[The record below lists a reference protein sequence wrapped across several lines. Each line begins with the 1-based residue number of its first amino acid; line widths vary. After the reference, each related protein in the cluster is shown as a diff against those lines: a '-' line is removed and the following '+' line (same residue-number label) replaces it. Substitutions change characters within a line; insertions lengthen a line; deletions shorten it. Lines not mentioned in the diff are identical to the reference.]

1 MSTATRTPLVS
12 VIIPVYNGDRYIVQ
26 AVESALGQTF
36 TNLEII
42 VVDDGSTDSTHQVLQ
57 PYLDRIRYIYQ
68 ENQGAAIA
76 RNRACQLAKGEFLA
90 FLDADDYF
98 LPSKLEKQVACF
110 DADSTLDMVQTGWL
124 IVDEKGREISAVKPW
139 HQAPKL
145 DLESF
150 ILYKCVRPSAMLL
163 RRKWWEYLGGFD
175 AQFPPTEDLDFA
187 LRLALKGCKA
197 VWLEETLTCYR
208 QHNSNLMS
216 SGFRLMKNI
225 EIVMKQF
232 FARPDLPRSIRQLKN
247 QERYQSLKWLAWRMY
262 RDGHLAEMAQCLE
275 KSLQY
280 TPFSPTKTVLNWLES
295 FQMASEEYGENFDAY
310 SLTKLAQW
318 QEIILIVMTNPPQS
332 QQSSIPTHSTAHE
345 ATLSPRES
353 HILLYNTDDPGVGGL
368 AQYNHAILCKLA
380 LLGYRVTCV
389 QTKHSSP
396 LLERERELGIEHLWL
411 DFSGHKDLQRVL
423 RNTQDARDLFA
434 SNKPDLI
441 IFSDGWPFSNFA
453 AKQVVIKMGIPYM
466 MVIGLVMPEHA
477 TFACGDVV
485 PYVQGVLYHCLQ
497 ARAVIV
503 GAYEHLNLLC
513 QHFKLPKERGQVIY
527 LGRSPEYFAPP
538 NTAARQRLRQ
548 EIEIPEDA
556 IVCFTS
562 ARLASIKGHRYQIEA
577 IKQLQQSPV
586 WSKLYFVWAGS
597 GEGSADNVEIELR
610 ETIKKLG
617 VSDRVKSIGH
627 RWDILDWLDASDI
640 FILTSLADAAPSLA
654 VMEAMAKGL
663 PVVATAVGG
672 IPEGLGDTG
681 KLLPDPNTDPEGT
694 VRELAKTV
702 EAWAMNPELRHQIGQ
717 ACKQRAE
724 KLFKEERML
733 AESIEAIEKALLC
746 DDRQTDPFVTKKQ
759 VQGSMAKIESLVHYS
774 SLVWNAWQ
782 AYYQE
787 DLSGMQNWLQ
797 ESLQYT
803 PFLSTETLLNWVEYF
818 GHFSSSQGHHLDTY
832 SLIKSTEWQQLVER
846 VQGLEPVF
854 STR

>member
-1 MSTATRTPLVS
+1 MSTATQTPQVS
-12 VIIPVYNGDRYIVQ
+12 VIIPAYNGDRYIVQ
-26 AVESALGQTF
+26 AVESALSQTF

-42 VVDDGSTDSTHQVLQ
+42 VVDDGSTDSTQQVLQ

-110 DADSTLDMVQTGWL
+110 DADPTLDMVQTGWF

-139 HQAPKL
+139 QQAPKL

-175 AQFPPTEDLDFA
+175 SGLPPTEDLDFA

-208 QHNSNLMS
+208 QHDTNLMS
-216 SGFRLMKNI
+216 SGFRLMKNT
-225 EIVMKQF
+225 EILMKQF
-232 FARPDLPRSIRQLKN
+232 FDRPDLPQSIRQLKN
-247 QERYQSLKWLAWRMY
+247 PERYQCLKWLAWRMY

-275 KSLQY
+275 ESLQY

-295 FQMASEEYGENFDAY
+295 FQMASQEYGDQFDAY
-310 SLTKLAQW
+310 SLSKLAEW
-318 QEIILIVMTNPPQS
+318 QEIILMVMTNPPQS
-332 QQSSIPTHSTAHE
+332 QQSSIPTPSKARE
-345 ATLSPRES
+345 AKLSRRET

-368 AQYNHAILCKLA
+368 AQYNHAILCQLA

-423 RNTQDARDLFA
+423 RNTQDAKEIFA
-434 SNKPDLI
+434 SNKPDMI

-453 AKQVVIKMGIPYM
+453 AKQVVIQMGIPYM

-485 PYVQGVLYHCLQ
+485 PYVEGALYHCLQ

-538 NTAARQRLRQ
+538 NAAARQRLRQ

-562 ARLASIKGHRYQIEA
+562 ARLALIKGHRYQIEA

-610 ETIKKLG
+610 ETIKELG
-617 VSDRVKSIGH
+617 VSDRVKSIGQ

-640 FILTSLADAAPSLA
+640 FILTSVADAAPSLA

-672 IPEGLGDTG
+672 IPEGLGDSG

-694 VRELAKTV
+694 ARELAKTV

-733 AESIEAIEKALLC
+733 AESIEAIEKALVC
-746 DDRQTDPFVTKKQ
+746 DDRQTDSFVTQKK
-759 VQGSMAKIESLVHYS
+759 VQRSMAKIESLVNYS

-782 AYYQE
+782 AYCQE
-787 DLSGMQNWLQ
+787 DLSRMQKSLQ
-797 ESLQYT
+797 ESLKYT

-818 GHFSSSQGHHLDTY
+818 GNFSSAKGHNLDTY
-832 SLIKSTEWQQLVER
+832 SLINSAEWQQLVEE
-846 VQGLEPVF
+846 VQGVESVF

>member
-1 MSTATRTPLVS
+1 MSTVNRTPLIS
-12 VIIPVYNGDRYIVQ
+12 VIIPAYNGDRYIVQ

-42 VVDDGSTDSTHQVLQ
+42 VVDDGSTDNTQQVLQ
-57 PYLDRIRYIYQ
+57 PYLDRIRYIYH
-68 ENQGAAIA
+68 ENQGVGVA
-76 RNRACQLAKGEFLA
+76 RNLACQLAQGEFLA

-98 LPSKLEKQVACF
+98 LPSKLEKQLACF
-110 DADSTLDMVQTGWL
+110 DADPGLDMVQTGWL
-124 IVDEKGREISAVKPW
+124 LVDETGREISAVKPW
-139 HQAPKL
+139 QQASKL

-150 ILYKCVRPSAMLL
+150 ILYKCVRPSAMML
-163 RRKWWEYLGGFD
+163 RQKWWEKLGGFD
-175 AQFPPTEDLDFA
+175 SQFPLAEDLDFA
-187 LRLALKGCKA
+187 LRLALKGCKT

-216 SGFRLMKNI
+216 SGFRVMKNI
-225 EIVMKQF
+225 EIVMKKF
-232 FARPDLPRSIRQLKN
+232 FARPHLPLSIRQLKN
-247 QERYQSLKWLAWRMY
+247 PERYQCLKWLAWRMY
-262 RDGHLAEMAQCLE
+262 RDGHLAEMAQSLE
-275 KSLQY
+275 ESLQY

-310 SLTKLAQW
+310 SLSKLAEW
-318 QEIILIVMTNPPQS
+318 QEIIQMVMTNPPQS
-332 QQSSIPTHSTAHE
+332 QPSSIPTPSE
-345 ATLSPRES
+345 AQA

-368 AQYNHAILCKLA
+368 AQYNHAILCQLA

-396 LLERERELGIEHLWL
+396 LLKRERELGIEHLWL

-423 RNTQDARDLFA
+423 RNTQDARELFA
-434 SNKPDLI
+434 SNQPDMI

-453 AKQVVIKMGIPYM
+453 AKQVVIEMGIPYM

-485 PYVQGVLYHCLQ
+485 PYVEGVLYHCLQ
-497 ARAVIV
+497 ARALIV
-503 GAYEHLNLLC
+503 GAYDHLNLLC

-538 NTAARQRLRQ
+538 NAAVRQRLRQ

-586 WSKLYFVWAGS
+586 WSKLYFVWAGT

-610 ETIKKLG
+610 ETIKELG
-617 VSDRVKSIGH
+617 VSDRVKAIGQ

-681 KLLPDPNTDPEGT
+681 KLLPDPTTDPEGT
-694 VRELAKTV
+694 ARELAKTV
-702 EAWAMNPELRHQIGQ
+702 EAWAMNPELRHHIGQ

-724 KLFKEERML
+724 QVFKEERML
-733 AESIEAIEKALLC
+733 AESIEAIEKALVC
-746 DDRQTDPFVTKKQ
+746 DDRQTDPFVTQNK
-759 VQGSMAKIESLVHYS
+759 VQRSMAKIESLVNYS

-782 AYYQE
+782 AYCQE
-787 DLSGMQNWLQ
+787 DLSGMQKSLQ
-797 ESLQYT
+797 ESLKYT
-803 PFLSTETLLNWVEYF
+803 PFLTTETLLNWVEYF
-818 GHFSSSQGHHLDTY
+818 GTFSSAKGHNLDTY
-832 SLIKSTEWQQLVER
+832 SLINSVEWQQLVEE
-846 VQGLEPVF
+846 VQGIESVF
-854 STR
+854 SAR

>member
-1 MSTATRTPLVS
+1 MSTATRTPQVS

-42 VVDDGSTDSTHQVLQ
+42 VVDDGSTDRTPQVLH
-57 PYLDRIRYIYQ
+57 PYFDRIRYIYQ
-68 ENQGAAIA
+68 KNQGVAAA
-76 RNRACQLAKGEFLA
+76 RNLACQLAQGEFLA

-98 LPSKLEKQVACF
+98 LPSKLEKQLACF
-110 DADSTLDMVQTGWL
+110 EANPTLDMVQTGWV
-124 IVDEKGREISAVKPW
+124 IVDETGREISAVKPW
-139 HQAPKL
+139 QQASKL

-150 ILYKCVRPSAMLL
+150 VLYKCVRPSAIIL
-163 RRKWWEYLGGFD
+163 RRKWWDKLGGFD
-175 AQFPPTEDLDFA
+175 SQFLLAEDLDFA

-197 VWLEETLTCYR
+197 VWLEEILTCYR
-208 QHNSNLMS
+208 QHNSNIMS
-216 SGFRLMKNI
+216 SGLPLMNNI
-225 EIVMKQF
+225 EIVMKKF
-232 FARPDLPRSIRQLKN
+232 FDRPDLPQSIQQLKN
-247 QERYQSLKWLAWRMY
+247 QECYQSLKWLAWRMY
-262 RDGHLAEMAQCLE
+262 RDGHLAEMAKCLE
-275 KSLQY
+275 NSLQY
-280 TPFSPTKTVLNWLES
+280 TPFSPTQTVLNWLEC
-295 FQMASEEYGENFDAY
+295 FQMNSEEYGENFDAY
-310 SLTKLAQW
+310 SLSKLAEW
-318 QEIILIVMTNPPQS
+318 QEIILMVMTNPPHS
-332 QQSSIPTHSTAHE
+332 QQSSILTPSKARE
-345 ATLSPRES
+345 AKLSRRES

-389 QTKHSSP
+389 QAKHSSP

-423 RNTQDARDLFA
+423 RNTQDAREIFA

-453 AKQVVIKMGIPYM
+453 AKQLVIQMGIPYM

-485 PYVQGVLYHCLQ
+485 PYVEGVLYHCLQ
-497 ARAVIV
+497 ARALIV

-538 NTAARQRLRQ
+538 NPAARQRLRQ

-556 IVCFTS
+556 ILCFTS

-577 IKQLQQSPV
+577 IKHLQQSPV
-586 WSKLYFVWAGS
+586 WSKLYFVWAET

-610 ETIKKLG
+610 ETIKELG
-617 VSDRVKSIGH
+617 VSDRVKSIGQ

-640 FILTSLADAAPSLA
+640 FILTSVADAAPSLA

-694 VRELAKTV
+694 ARELAKTV

-746 DDRQTDPFVTKKQ
+746 DRQREPFVTQKE
-759 VQGSMAKIESLVHYS
+759 VQRSITKIQSRVHYS

-782 AYYQE
+782 AYCQE
-787 DLSGMQNWLQ
+787 DLSGMQKWLQ

-818 GHFSSSQGHHLDTY
+818 GKFSSAKGHYLDTY
-832 SLIKSTEWQQLVER
+832 SLIRSTEWQQLVER

-854 STR
+854 STG

>member
-1 MSTATRTPLVS
+1 MSTHTRTPLVS
-12 VIIPVYNGDRYIVQ
+12 VIIPVYNGSRYIVQ

-42 VVDDGSTDSTHQVLQ
+42 VVDDGSSDRTQQVLQ
-57 PYLDRIRYIYQ
+57 PYFDRIRYIYQ
-68 ENQGAAIA
+68 ENQGVASA
-76 RNRACQLAKGEFLA
+76 RNIACQLAQGEFLA

-98 LPSKLEKQVACF
+98 LPSKLEKQLACF
-110 DADSTLDMVQTGWL
+110 DADPTLDMVQTGWL
-124 IVDEKGREISAVKPW
+124 MVDETGKNIFEMKPW
-139 HQAPKL
+139 QQAPKL

-150 ILYKCVRPSAMLL
+150 IIFKCVRPSAMML
-163 RRKWWEYLGGFD
+163 RRKWWEKLGGFND
-175 AQFPPTEDLDFA
+175 NFPLAEDLDFA

-197 VWLEETLTCYR
+197 VWLEEILTCYR
-208 QHNSNLMS
+208 QHNSNIMS
-216 SGFRLMKNI
+216 SGLPLMKNT
-225 EIVMKQF
+225 EILMKEF
-232 FARPDLPRSIRQLKN
+232 FNRPDLPESIRQLKN
-247 QERYQSLKWLAWRMY
+247 QEHYLSFKWLAWRMY

-280 TPFSPTKTVLNWLES
+280 TPFSPTKTVLNWVET
-295 FQMASEEYGENFDAY
+295 FRIASEEYGENFDAY
-310 SLTKLAQW
+310 SLSKLVEW
-318 QEIILIVMTNPPQS
+318 QEIILMVMTNPPQS
-332 QQSSIPTHSTAHE
+332 QQSSILTPSK
-345 ATLSPRES
+345 PRS

-368 AQYNHAILCKLA
+368 AQYNHAILCQLA

-396 LLERERELGIEHLWL
+396 LVERERELGIEHLWL
-411 DFSGHKDLQRVL
+411 DFSTHKDLQRLL
-423 RNTQDARDLFA
+423 RNTQDAQEIFA
-434 SNKPDLI
+434 SNKPDMI
-441 IFSDGWPFSNFA
+441 IFSDGWPFANFA
-453 AKQVVIKMGIPYM
+453 AKQVVIQMGIPYM

-477 TFACGDVV
+477 IFACGDVV
-485 PYVQGVLYHCLQ
+485 PYVEGVLYHCLQ

-527 LGRSPEYFAPP
+527 LGRSPKYFAPP
-538 NTAARQRLRQ
+538 NAAARQRLRQ
-548 EIEIPEDA
+548 EIDIPEDA

-586 WSKLYFVWAGS
+586 WSKLYFVWAGT

-610 ETIKKLG
+610 ETIKELG
-617 VSDRVKSIGH
+617 VSDRVKAIGQ

-640 FILTSLADAAPSLA
+640 FILTSVADAAPSLA

-694 VRELAKTV
+694 ARELAKTV

-746 DDRQTDPFVTKKQ
+746 DRKREPFVTQKE
-759 VQGSMAKIESLVHYS
+759 VQRSITKIESRVHYS

-782 AYYQE
+782 AYCQE
-787 DLSGMQNWLQ
+787 DITGMQKWLQ
-797 ESLQYT
+797 ESLKYT
-803 PFLSTETLLNWVEYF
+803 PFLTTETLLNWVEYF
-818 GHFSSSQGHHLDTY
+818 GNFSSAKGHHLDTY
-832 SLIKSTEWQQLVER
+832 SLITLAEWQQLVDEL
-846 VQGLEPVF
+846 QGVESVF
-854 STR
+854 YAR

>member
-1 MSTATRTPLVS
+1 MSTATRTPQVS
-12 VIIPVYNGDRYIVQ
+12 VIIPVYNGSRYIVQ

-42 VVDDGSTDSTHQVLQ
+42 VVDDGSTDRTQQVLQ

-68 ENQGAAIA
+68 ENQGVAAA
-76 RNRACQLAKGEFLA
+76 RNIACQLAQGEFLA

-98 LPSKLEKQVACF
+98 LPSKLENQVACF
-110 DADSTLDMVQTGWL
+110 DADPALDMVQTGWL
-124 IVDEKGREISAVKPW
+124 MVDETGKDIFEMKPW
-139 HQAPKL
+139 QQAPKL

-150 ILYKCVRPSAMLL
+150 IIFKCVRPSAMML
-163 RRKWWEYLGGFD
+163 RRKWWEKLGGFND
-175 AQFPPTEDLDFA
+175 KFPLAEDLDFA

-197 VWLEETLTCYR
+197 VWLEEILTCYR
-208 QHNSNLMS
+208 QHNSNIMS
-216 SGFRLMKNI
+216 SGLPLMKNT
-225 EIVMKQF
+225 EILMKEF
-232 FARPDLPRSIRQLKN
+232 FNRPDLPESIRQLKN
-247 QERYQSLKWLAWRMY
+247 QERYLCFKWLAWRMY
-262 RDGHLAEMAQCLE
+262 RDGHLTEMAQCLE

-280 TPFSPTKTVLNWLES
+280 TPFSPTKTVLNWLET
-295 FQMASEEYGENFDAY
+295 FRIASEEYGEIFDAY
-310 SLTKLAQW
+310 SLSKLVEW
-318 QEIILIVMTNPPQS
+318 QEIILMVMTNPPQS
-332 QQSSIPTHSTAHE
+332 QQSSIPTPSKARE
-345 ATLSPRES
+345 AKLSRRET

-368 AQYNHAILCKLA
+368 AQYNHAILCQLA

-423 RNTQDARDLFA
+423 RNTQDAQEIFA

-453 AKQVVIKMGIPYM
+453 AKQVVIEMGIPYM

-485 PYVQGVLYHCLQ
+485 PYVEGVLYHCLQ
-497 ARAVIV
+497 ARALIV

-527 LGRSPEYFAPP
+527 LGRSPKYFAPP
-538 NTAARQRLRQ
+538 NAAARQRLRQ
-548 EIEIPEDA
+548 EIKIPEDA

-586 WSKLYFVWAGS
+586 WSKLYFVWAGT

-610 ETIKKLG
+610 ETIKELG
-617 VSDRVKSIGH
+617 VSDRVKAIGQ

-640 FILTSLADAAPSLA
+640 FILTSVADAAPSLA

-694 VRELAKTV
+694 ARELAKTV
-702 EAWAMNPELRHQIGQ
+702 EAWARNPELRHQIGQ

-746 DDRQTDPFVTKKQ
+746 DRQTDPFVTQKK
-759 VQGSMAKIESLVHYS
+759 VQRSMAKIESLVNYS

-782 AYYQE
+782 AYCQE
-787 DLSGMQNWLQ
+787 DLSGMQKSLQ
-797 ESLQYT
+797 ESLKYT
-803 PFLSTETLLNWVEYF
+803 PFLTTETLLNWVEYF
-818 GHFSSSQGHHLDTY
+818 GHFSSTTGPNLDTY
-832 SLIKSTEWQQLVER
+832 SLINSAEWQQLVEE
-846 VQGLEPVF
+846 VQGIESVF
-854 STR
+854 YAR

>member
-1 MSTATRTPLVS
+1 MSTVNRTPLIS
-12 VIIPVYNGDRYIVQ
+12 VIIPAYNGDRYIVQ

-36 TNLEII
+36 NNLEII
-42 VVDDGSTDSTHQVLQ
+42 VVDDGSTDRTQQVLQ

-68 ENQGAAIA
+68 KNQGVGVA
-76 RNRACQLAKGEFLA
+76 RNQACQLARGKFLA

-98 LPSKLEKQVACF
+98 LPSKLEKQIACF
-110 DADSTLDMVQTGWL
+110 DADPALDMVQTGWL
-124 IVDEKGREISAVKPW
+124 LVDETGREIFAVKPW
-139 HQAPKL
+139 QQAPEL
-145 DLESF
+145 DLASF
-150 ILYKCVRPSAMLL
+150 IIYKCVRPSAMML
-163 RRKWWEYLGGFD
+163 RRKCWEDLGGFD
-175 AQFPPTEDLDFA
+175 SQFPLAEDLDFA
-187 LRLALKGCKA
+187 LRLTLKGYKA
-197 VWLEETLTCYR
+197 VWLEEILTCYR
-208 QHNSNLMS
+208 QHNSNIMS
-216 SGFRLMKNI
+216 SGLPLMKNT
-225 EIVMKQF
+225 EILMKEF
-232 FARPDLPRSIRQLKN
+232 FERPDLPESIRQLKN
-247 QERYQSLKWLAWRMY
+247 QEHYLSFKWLAWRMY

-275 KSLQY
+275 KSLHY
-280 TPFSPTKTVLNWLES
+280 TPFSPTKTVLNWLET
-295 FQMASEEYGENFDAY
+295 FRIASEEYGENFDAY
-310 SLTKLAQW
+310 SLSKLAEW
-318 QEIILIVMTNPPQS
+318 QEIILMVMTNPPQS
-332 QQSSIPTHSTAHE
+332 QQASIPTPSPARE
-345 ATLSPRES
+345 AKRSRRES

-380 LLGYRVTCV
+380 MLGYRVTCV

-396 LLERERELGIEHLWL
+396 LLERERELGIKHLWL

-423 RNTQDARDLFA
+423 RNTQDAREIFA

-453 AKQVVIKMGIPYM
+453 AKQVVIQMGIPYM

-477 TFACGDVV
+477 TFAGGDVV
-485 PYVQGVLYHCLQ
+485 PYVEGVLHHCLQ
-497 ARAVIV
+497 ARALIV

-527 LGRSPEYFAPP
+527 LGRSPEYFLPP
-538 NTAARQRLRQ
+538 NAAARQRLRQ
-548 EIEIPEDA
+548 EIKIPEDA

-586 WSKLYFVWAGS
+586 WSKLYFVWAGT

-610 ETIKKLG
+610 DTIKELG
-617 VSDRVKSIGH
+617 VSDRVKLIGQ

-640 FILTSLADAAPSLA
+640 FILTSLADAAPSFS

-694 VRELAKTV
+694 ARELAKTV
-702 EAWAMNPELRHQIGQ
+702 EAWAMNPELRDQIGQ

-733 AESIEAIEKALLC
+733 AESMEAIEKALVC
-746 DDRQTDPFVTKKQ
+746 DRPTELLVNKKE
-759 VQGSMAKIESLVHYS
+759 VQRSMAKIESRVYYS

-782 AYYQE
+782 AYCQE
-787 DLSGMQNWLQ
+787 DLSGMQKWLQ
-797 ESLQYT
+797 KSLTYT
-803 PFLSTETLLNWVEYF
+803 PFLTTETLLNWVEYF
-818 GHFSSSQGHHLDTY
+818 GNFSSQKGHNLDTY
-832 SLIKSTEWQQLVER
+832 SLINSAEWQQLVEQ
-846 VQGLEPVF
+846 VQGIESVF
-854 STR
+854 SAR

>member
-1 MSTATRTPLVS
+1 MSTVNRTPLIS
-12 VIIPVYNGDRYIVQ
+12 VIIPAYNGDRYIVQ
-26 AVESALGQTF
+26 AVESALCQTF
-36 TNLEII
+36 TDLEII
-42 VVDDGSTDSTHQVLQ
+42 VVDDGSTDSTQQVLQ
-57 PYLDRIRYIYQ
+57 SYFDRIRYIYQ
-68 ENQGAAIA
+68 ENQGVGVA
-76 RNRACQLAKGEFLA
+76 RNLACQLAQGEFLA

-98 LPSKLEKQVACF
+98 LPSKLEKQLACF
-110 DADSTLDMVQTGWL
+110 DADPTLDMVQTGWL
-124 IVDEKGREISAVKPW
+124 IVDETGREISAVKPW
-139 HQAPKL
+139 QQASKL

-150 ILYKCVRPSAMLL
+150 ILYKCVRPSAMML
-163 RRKWWEYLGGFD
+163 RRKWWKKLGGFD
-175 AQFPPTEDLDFA
+175 SQFPLAEDLDFA

-216 SGFRLMKNI
+216 SGFRLMRNI

-232 FARPDLPRSIRQLKN
+232 FDRPDLPQSIRQLKN
-247 QERYQSLKWLAWRMY
+247 PERYQCLKWLAWRMY

-275 KSLQY
+275 ESLQC

-310 SLTKLAQW
+310 SLSKLAEW
-318 QEIILIVMTNPPQS
+318 QEIILMVMTNPPQS
-332 QQSSIPTHSTAHE
+332 QQSSIPTPSKAQ
-345 ATLSPRES
+345 A

-368 AQYNHAILCKLA
+368 AQYNHAILCQLA

-396 LLERERELGIEHLWL
+396 LLKRERELGIEHLWL

-423 RNTQDARDLFA
+423 RNTQDARELFA
-434 SNKPDLI
+434 SNQPDMI

-453 AKQVVIKMGIPYM
+453 AKQVVIEMGIPYM

-485 PYVQGVLYHCLQ
+485 PYVEGALYHCLQ
-497 ARAVIV
+497 ARALIV
-503 GAYEHLNLLC
+503 GAYEHLNLLY

-527 LGRSPEYFAPP
+527 LGRSSKYFAHP
-538 NTAARQRLRQ
+538 NAAARQRLRQ

-577 IKQLQQSPV
+577 IKQLQHSPV
-586 WSKLYFVWAGS
+586 WSKLYFVWAGT

-610 ETIKKLG
+610 ETIKELG
-617 VSDRVKSIGH
+617 VSDRVKAIGQ

-694 VRELAKTV
+694 ARELAKTV
-702 EAWAMNPELRHQIGQ
+702 EAWAMNPELRHHIGQ

-724 KLFKEERML
+724 QVFKEERML
-733 AESIEAIEKALLC
+733 AESIEAIEKALVC
-746 DDRQTDPFVTKKQ
+746 DDRQTDPFVTQNK
-759 VQGSMAKIESLVHYS
+759 VQRSMAKIESLVNYS

-782 AYYQE
+782 AYCQE
-787 DLSGMQNWLQ
+787 DLSGMQKSLQ
-797 ESLQYT
+797 ESLKYT
-803 PFLSTETLLNWVEYF
+803 PFLTTETLLNWVEYF
-818 GHFSSSQGHHLDTY
+818 GTFSSAKGHNLDTY
-832 SLIKSTEWQQLVER
+832 SLINSVEWQQLVEE
-846 VQGLEPVF
+846 VQGIESVF
-854 STR
+854 SAR

>member
-1 MSTATRTPLVS
+1 MSTVNRTPLIS
-12 VIIPVYNGDRYIVQ
+12 VIIPAYNGDRYIVQ
-26 AVESALGQTF
+26 AVESALCQTF

-42 VVDDGSTDSTHQVLQ
+42 VVDDGSTDNTHQVLQ
-57 PYLDRIRYIYQ
+57 PYIDRIRYIYQ
-68 ENQGAAIA
+68 ENQGVAAA
-76 RNRACQLAKGEFLA
+76 RNIACQLAQGEFLA

-98 LPSKLEKQVACF
+98 LPSKLEKQLACF
-110 DADSTLDMVQTGWL
+110 DADPALDMVQTGWFM
-124 IVDEKGREISAVKPW
+124 VDEKGREISAVKPW
-139 HQAPKL
+139 QQAPKL

-150 ILYKCVRPSAMLL
+150 IIFKCVRPSAMML
-163 RRKWWEYLGGFD
+163 RQKWWEKLGGFND
-175 AQFPPTEDLDFA
+175 NFPLAEDLDFA

-197 VWLEETLTCYR
+197 VWLEEILTCYR
-208 QHNSNLMS
+208 QHNSNIMS
-216 SGFRLMKNI
+216 SGLPLMKNT
-225 EIVMKQF
+225 EILMKEF
-232 FARPDLPRSIRQLKN
+232 FERRDLPESIRQLKN
-247 QERYQSLKWLAWRMY
+247 QERYLCFKWLAWRMY

-295 FQMASEEYGENFDAY
+295 FQMASEEYGEKFDAY
-310 SLTKLAQW
+310 SLSNLAEW
-318 QEIILIVMTNPPQS
+318 QEIILMVMTNPPQS
-332 QQSSIPTHSTAHE
+332 QQSSIPTPLKAR
-345 ATLSPRES
+345 A

-368 AQYNHAILCKLA
+368 AQYNHAILCQLA

-396 LLERERELGIEHLWL
+396 LIERERELGIEHLWL

-423 RNTQDARDLFA
+423 RNTQDAQEIFA
-434 SNKPDLI
+434 SNEPDMI

-453 AKQVVIKMGIPYM
+453 AKQVVIEMGIPYM

-485 PYVQGVLYHCLQ
+485 PYVEGALYHFLQ
-497 ARAVIV
+497 ARALIV

-538 NTAARQRLRQ
+538 NAAARQRLRR
-548 EIEIPEDA
+548 ELEIPEDA

-586 WSKLYFVWAGS
+586 WSKLYFVWAGT

-610 ETIKKLG
+610 ETIKELG
-617 VSDRVKSIGH
+617 VSDRVKSIGQ

-694 VRELAKTV
+694 ARELAKTV

-724 KLFKEERML
+724 KVFKEERML
-733 AESIEAIEKALLC
+733 AESIEAIEKALVC
-746 DDRQTDPFVTKKQ
+746 DRQTDQFVTQKE
-759 VQGSMAKIESLVHYS
+759 VHRSMAKIESRVHYS

-782 AYYQE
+782 AYCQKN
-787 DLSGMQNWLQ
+787 LSQMQKSLQ

-818 GHFSSSQGHHLDTY
+818 GNFSSAKGHDLDTY
-832 SLIKSTEWQQLVER
+832 SLINSAEWQQLVEEL
-846 VQGLEPVF
+846 QGIESVF
-854 STR
+854 YAR

>member
-1 MSTATRTPLVS
+1 MPTATRTPLVS

-26 AVESALGQTF
+26 AVESALRQTF

-42 VVDDGSTDSTHQVLQ
+42 VVDDGSTDRTQQVLQ
-57 PYLDRIRYIYQ
+57 PYFDRIRYIYQ
-68 ENQGAAIA
+68 ENQGVAAA
-76 RNRACQLAKGEFLA
+76 RNIACQLAQGEFLA

-98 LPSKLEKQVACF
+98 LPSKLEKQLACF
-110 DADSTLDMVQTGWL
+110 DHDPALDMVQTGWL
-124 IVDEKGREISAVKPW
+124 MVDETGKDISEMKPW
-139 HQAPKL
+139 QQAPKL

-150 ILYKCVRPSAMLL
+150 IIFKCVRPSAMML
-163 RRKWWEYLGGFD
+163 RRKWWEKLGGFND
-175 AQFPPTEDLDFA
+175 NFPLAEDLDFA
-187 LRLALKGCKA
+187 LRLTLKGCKA
-197 VWLEETLTCYR
+197 VWLEEILTCYR
-208 QHNSNLMS
+208 QHNSNIMS
-216 SGFRLMKNI
+216 SGFPLMKNT
-225 EIVMKQF
+225 EILMKEF
-232 FARPDLPRSIRQLKN
+232 FNRPDLPESIRQLKN
-247 QERYQSLKWLAWRMY
+247 QEHYLSFKWLAWRMY

-280 TPFSPTKTVLNWLES
+280 TPFSPTQTVLNWVES
-295 FQMASEEYGENFDAY
+295 FRRASEEYGENFDAY
-310 SLTKLAQW
+310 SLSKLVEW
-318 QEIILIVMTNPPQS
+318 QEIILMVMTNPPQS
-332 QQSSIPTHSTAHE
+332 QQSSIPTPSKPRA
-345 ATLSPRES
+345 AKLSRRET

-368 AQYNHAILCKLA
+368 AQYNHAILCQLA

-396 LLERERELGIEHLWL
+396 LVERERELGIEHLWL
-411 DFSGHKDLQRVL
+411 DFSAHKDLQRVL
-423 RNTQDARDLFA
+423 RNTQDAQEIFA

-441 IFSDGWPFSNFA
+441 IFSDGWPFANFA

-477 TFACGDVV
+477 AFAWGDVV
-485 PYVQGVLYHCLQ
+485 PYAEGVLYHCLQ

-538 NTAARQRLRQ
+538 NAAARQRLRQ

-586 WSKLYFVWAGS
+586 WSKLYFVWAGT

-610 ETIKKLG
+610 ETIKELG
-617 VSDRVKSIGH
+617 VSDRVKAIGQ

-640 FILTSLADAAPSLA
+640 FIFTSLADAAPSLA

-694 VRELAKTV
+694 ARELAKTV

-746 DDRQTDPFVTKKQ
+746 DRQREPFVTQKE
-759 VQGSMAKIESLVHYS
+759 VQRSITKIESRVHYS

-782 AYYQE
+782 AYCQE
-787 DLSGMQNWLQ
+787 DLSGMQKWLQ
-797 ESLQYT
+797 ESLKYT
-803 PFLSTETLLNWVEYF
+803 PFLTTETLLNWVEYF
-818 GHFSSSQGHHLDTY
+818 GNFSSAKGHYLDTY
-832 SLIKSTEWQQLVER
+832 SLINLSEWQQLIDEL
-846 VQGLEPVF
+846 QGIEYVF
-854 STR
+854 YAR

>member
-1 MSTATRTPLVS
+1 MSTATRTPQVS

-26 AVESALGQTF
+26 AVESVLCQTF

-42 VVDDGSTDSTHQVLQ
+42 VVDDGSTDETHQVLQ
-57 PYLDRIRYIYQ
+57 PYIDRIRYIYQ
-68 ENQGAAIA
+68 ENQGAAVA
-76 RNRACQLAKGEFLA
+76 RNLACQLAQGEFLA

-98 LPSKLEKQVACF
+98 LPEKLEKQIVCF
-110 DADSTLDMVQTGWL
+110 DADPTLDMVQTGWF
-124 IVDEKGREISAVKPW
+124 IVDEKGQTISAVEPW
-139 HQAPKL
+139 QQAPKL

-150 ILYKCVRPSAMLL
+150 IIYKCVRPSAMLL
-163 RRKWWEYLGGFD
+163 RREWWERLGGFNS
-175 AQFPPTEDLDFA
+175 QFQLAEDLDFA
-187 LRLALKGCKA
+187 LRLTLKGCKA
-197 VWLEETLTCYR
+197 VWLEEILICYR
-208 QHNSNLMS
+208 QHNSNIMS
-216 SGFRLMKNI
+216 SGLPLIKNTEILMK
-225 EIVMKQF
+225 EF
-232 FARPDLPRSIRQLKN
+232 FDRPNLPESIRQLKN
-247 QERYQSLKWLAWRMY
+247 QECYLRFKWIAWRMY
-262 RDGHLAEMAQCLE
+262 RDGHLAEMAECLE

-295 FQMASEEYGENFDAY
+295 FQLASEEYGDRFDAY
-310 SLTKLAQW
+310 SLSQLQEW
-318 QEIILIVMTNPPQS
+318 QDVSLMVMTNPPQS
-332 QQSSIPTHSTAHE
+332 QQSSISTPQKA
-345 ATLSPRES
+345 RS

-368 AQYNHAILCKLA
+368 AQYNHAILCQLA

-423 RNTQDARDLFA
+423 RNTEDAREIFA

-453 AKQVVIKMGIPYM
+453 AKQVVIEMGIPYM

-485 PYVQGVLYHCLQ
+485 PYAEGVLYHCLQ
-497 ARAVIV
+497 ARALIV

-527 LGRSPEYFAPP
+527 LGRSPEYFAPA
-538 NTAARQRLRQ
+538 NAAARQRLRQ
-548 EIEIPEDA
+548 EIKIPEDA

-577 IKQLQQSPV
+577 IKHLQQSSV
-586 WSKLYFVWAGS
+586 WSKLYFVWAGT
-597 GEGSADNVEIELR
+597 GEGSSDNVEIKLR
-610 ETIKKLG
+610 ETIRELG
-617 VSDRVKSIGH
+617 AIDRVKFIGQ

-640 FILTSLADAAPSLA
+640 FILTSLADAAPSFA

-663 PVVATAVGG
+663 PVVAAAVGG
-672 IPEGLGDTG
+672 IPEGLGDAG

-694 VRELAKTV
+694 ARELAQTV
-702 EAWAMNPELRHQIGQ
+702 EVWAMNPELRHQIGQ

-733 AESIEAIEKALLC
+733 AESIEAIEKALVC
-746 DDRQTDPFVTKKQ
+746 DYQTDPFVTQTK
-759 VQGSMAKIESLVHYS
+759 VQSSMAKIECRMRYS

-782 AYYQE
+782 AYCQE
-787 DLSGMQNWLQ
+787 DMSGMQKWLQ
-797 ESLQYT
+797 ESLKCT

-818 GHFSSSQGHHLDTY
+818 GYFSLSKGHNLDTY
-832 SLIKSTEWQQLVER
+832 SLTKSAEWQQLVEKI
-846 VQGLEPVF
+846 QGCESVV
-854 STR
+854 SVR

>member
-1 MSTATRTPLVS
+1 MSIVNRTPLIS
-12 VIIPVYNGDRYIVQ
+12 VIIPAYNGDRYIVQ
-26 AVESALGQTF
+26 AIESVLAQTF

-42 VVDDGSTDSTHQVLQ
+42 VVDDGSTDRTQQVLQ
-57 PYLDRIRYIYQ
+57 PYFDRIRYIYQ
-68 ENQGAAIA
+68 ENQGVGVA
-76 RNRACQLAKGEFLA
+76 RNRACELAHGKFLA

-98 LPSKLEKQVACF
+98 LPSKLEKQLACF
-110 DADSTLDMVQTGWL
+110 DADPTLDMVQTGWV
-124 IVDEKGREISAVKPW
+124 IVDETGREISAVKPW
-139 HQAPKL
+139 QQASKL

-150 ILYKCVRPSAMLL
+150 ILYKCVRPSAMIL
-163 RRKWWEYLGGFD
+163 RRTWWEKLGGFD
-175 AQFPPTEDLDFA
+175 SQFPLAEDLDFA
-187 LRLALKGCKA
+187 LRLALKGCKT

-216 SGFRLMKNI
+216 SGSRLMKNI
-225 EIVMKQF
+225 EIVMKKF
-232 FARPDLPRSIRQLKN
+232 FERPDLPQSIRQLKN
-247 QERYQSLKWLAWRMY
+247 RERYQCLKWLAWRMY
-262 RDGHLAEMAQCLE
+262 RDGHLTEMAQCLE
-275 KSLQY
+275 ESLQY

-310 SLTKLAQW
+310 SLSKLPEW
-318 QEIILIVMTNPPQS
+318 QEIVLMVMTNPPQS
-332 QQSSIPTHSTAHE
+332 QQSSIPTHSKAQ
-345 ATLSPRES
+345 A

-368 AQYNHAILCKLA
+368 AQYNHAILCQLA

-396 LLERERELGIEHLWL
+396 LVERERELGIEHLWL

-423 RNTQDARDLFA
+423 RNTQDARELFA
-434 SNKPDLI
+434 SNQPDMI

-453 AKQVVIKMGIPYM
+453 AKQVVIEMGIPYM
-466 MVIGLVMPEHA
+466 IVIGLVMPEHA

-485 PYVQGVLYHCLQ
+485 PYVEGVLYHCLQ
-497 ARAVIV
+497 ARALIV

-527 LGRSPEYFAPP
+527 LGRSPKYFAPP
-538 NTAARQRLRQ
+538 NPGVRQRLRQ

-586 WSKLYFVWAGS
+586 WSKLYFVWAGT

-610 ETIKKLG
+610 ETIKELG
-617 VSDRVKSIGH
+617 VSDRVKAIGQ

-672 IPEGLGDTG
+672 IPEGLGETG

-694 VRELAKTV
+694 ARELAETV
-702 EAWAMNPELRHQIGQ
+702 EAWAMDPELRHQIGK

-724 KLFKEERML
+724 KVFKEERML

-746 DDRQTDPFVTKKQ
+746 DRQTDPFATRKE
-759 VQGSMAKIESLVHYS
+759 VQRSMAKIESLVNYS

-787 DLSGMQNWLQ
+787 DLSGMQK
-797 ESLQYT
+797 SLQKSLKYT

-818 GHFSSSQGHHLDTY
+818 GNFSLAKGHNLDTY
-832 SLIKSTEWQQLVER
+832 SLINSVQWQQLVEE
-846 VQGLEPVF
+846 VQGIESVF
-854 STR
+854 YAR

>member
-1 MSTATRTPLVS
+1 MSPVNPTPLIS

-26 AVESALGQTF
+26 AVESTLGQTF

-42 VVDDGSTDSTHQVLQ
+42 VVDDGSTDRTQQVLQ
-57 PYLDRIRYIYQ
+57 PYFDRIRYIYQ
-68 ENQGAAIA
+68 ENQGVAAA
-76 RNRACQLAKGEFLA
+76 RNIACQLAQGEFLA

-98 LPSKLEKQVACF
+98 LPSKLEKQLACF
-110 DADSTLDMVQTGWL
+110 DADPTLDMVQTGWL
-124 IVDEKGREISAVKPW
+124 IVDETGREISAVKPW
-139 HQAPKL
+139 QQASKL

-150 ILYKCVRPSAMLL
+150 ILYKCVRPSAMMLH
-163 RRKWWEYLGGFD
+163 RKWWEKLDGFD
-175 AQFPPTEDLDFA
+175 AKFPLAEDLDFA

-216 SGFRLMKNI
+216 IGFRVMKNI
-225 EIVMKQF
+225 EIVMKKF
-232 FARPDLPRSIRQLKN
+232 FARPDLPQSIRQLQN
-247 QERYQSLKWLAWRMY
+247 PERYQCLKWLAWRMY

-275 KSLQY
+275 ESLQY

-310 SLTKLAQW
+310 SLSKLAEW
-318 QEIILIVMTNPPQS
+318 QEIIMMVMTNPPQS
-332 QQSSIPTHSTAHE
+332 QQSYIPTHSKAQ
-345 ATLSPRES
+345 A

-368 AQYNHAILCKLA
+368 AQYNHAILCQLA

-423 RNTQDARDLFA
+423 RNTQDARELFA
-434 SNKPDLI
+434 SNQPDMI

-453 AKQVVIKMGIPYM
+453 AKQVVIEMGIPYM
-466 MVIGLVMPEHA
+466 MVMGLVMPEHA

-485 PYVQGVLYHCLQ
+485 PYVEGVLYHCLQ
-497 ARAVIV
+497 ARALIV

-513 QHFKLPKERGQVIY
+513 QDFKLPKERGQVIY
-527 LGRSPEYFAPP
+527 LGRSPKYFAPP
-538 NTAARQRLRQ
+538 NAAARQRLRQ
-548 EIEIPEDA
+548 EINIPEDA

-586 WSKLYFVWAGS
+586 WSKLYFVWAGT

-610 ETIKKLG
+610 ETIKELG
-617 VSDRVKSIGH
+617 VSDRIKLIGQ

-694 VRELAKTV
+694 ARKLAQTV
-702 EAWAMNPELRHQIGQ
+702 ESWAMNPELRHQIGQ

-724 KLFKEERML
+724 KVFKEERML
-733 AESIEAIEKALLC
+733 AESMEAIEKALVC
-746 DDRQTDPFVTKKQ
+746 DDRQTDPFVTQKK
-759 VQGSMAKIESLVHYS
+759 VQRSMAKIESLVNYS

-782 AYYQE
+782 AYCQK
-787 DLSGMQNWLQ
+787 DLSGMQK
-797 ESLQYT
+797 SLQNSLKYT

-818 GHFSSSQGHHLDTY
+818 GNFSSAQGHKLDTY
-832 SLIKSTEWQQLVER
+832 SLINSAEWQQLVEE
-846 VQGLEPVF
+846 VQGIESVF
-854 STR
+854 YAR

>member
-1 MSTATRTPLVS
+1 MSPVNPTPLIS

-26 AVESALGQTF
+26 AVESTLGQTF

-42 VVDDGSTDSTHQVLQ
+42 VVDDGSTDRTQQVLQ
-57 PYLDRIRYIYQ
+57 PYFDRIRYIYQ
-68 ENQGAAIA
+68 ENQGVAAA
-76 RNRACQLAKGEFLA
+76 RNIACQLAQGEFLA

-98 LPSKLEKQVACF
+98 LPSKLEKQLACF
-110 DADSTLDMVQTGWL
+110 DAYPTLDMVQTGWL
-124 IVDEKGREISAVKPW
+124 IVDETGREISAVKPW
-139 HQAPKL
+139 QQASKL

-150 ILYKCVRPSAMLL
+150 IIYKCVRPSAIML
-163 RRKWWEYLGGFD
+163 RRKWWVKLGGFD
-175 AQFPPTEDLDFA
+175 SQFPLAEDLDFA

-216 SGFRLMKNI
+216 IGFRVMKNI
-225 EIVMKQF
+225 EIVMKKF
-232 FARPDLPRSIRQLKN
+232 FARPDLPQSIRQLKN
-247 QERYQSLKWLAWRMY
+247 PERYQCLKWLAWRMY
-262 RDGHLAEMAQCLE
+262 RDGHLAEMAHCLE
-275 KSLQY
+275 ESLQY

-310 SLTKLAQW
+310 SLSKLAEW
-318 QEIILIVMTNPPQS
+318 QEIIMMVMTNPPQS
-332 QQSSIPTHSTAHE
+332 QQSYIPTHSKAQ
-345 ATLSPRES
+345 A

-368 AQYNHAILCKLA
+368 AQYNHAILCQLA

-423 RNTQDARDLFA
+423 RNTQDARELFA
-434 SNKPDLI
+434 SNQPDMI

-453 AKQVVIKMGIPYM
+453 AKQVVIEMGIPYM

-485 PYVQGVLYHCLQ
+485 PYVEGVLYHCLQ
-497 ARAVIV
+497 ARALIV
-503 GAYEHLNLLC
+503 GAYEHLNLLS
-513 QHFKLPKERGQVIY
+513 QDFKLPKELGQVIY
-527 LGRSPEYFAPP
+527 LGRSPKYFAPP
-538 NTAARQRLRQ
+538 NAAARQRLRQ
-548 EIEIPEDA
+548 EIDIPEDA

-586 WSKLYFVWAGS
+586 WSKLYFVWAGT

-610 ETIKKLG
+610 ETIKELE
-617 VSDRVKSIGH
+617 VSDRVKLIGQ
-627 RWDILDWLDASDI
+627 RWDILDWLDASDL
-640 FILTSLADAAPSLA
+640 FILTSVADAAPSLA
-654 VMEAMAKGL
+654 IMEAMAKGL

-681 KLLPDPNTDPEGT
+681 KLLPDPNSDPEGT
-694 VRELAKTV
+694 ARELAKTV
-702 EAWAMNPELRHQIGQ
+702 EAWAMSPELRHQIGQ

-733 AESIEAIEKALLC
+733 AESMEAIEKALVC
-746 DDRQTDPFVTKKQ
+746 DDNQTDQFVTQKE
-759 VQGSMAKIESLVHYS
+759 VQRSITKIESRVHYS

-782 AYYQE
+782 AYCQE
-787 DLSGMQNWLQ
+787 DLSAMQKWLQ
-797 ESLQYT
+797 ESLKYT
-803 PFLSTETLLNWVEYF
+803 PFLNTETLLNWVEYF
-818 GHFSSSQGHHLDTY
+818 GNFSSAKGHYLDTY
-832 SLIKSTEWQQLVER
+832 SLINLAEWQQLVDEL
-846 VQGLEPVF
+846 QGIESVF
-854 STR
+854 YAR

>member
-1 MSTATRTPLVS
+1 MSIATQTPQVS
-12 VIIPVYNGDRYIVQ
+12 VIIPVYNGDRYIAQ
-26 AVESALGQTF
+26 AVESALSQTF
-36 TNLEII
+36 TNFEII
-42 VVDDGSTDSTHQVLQ
+42 VVDDGSTDRTQQVLQ
-57 PYLDRIRYIYQ
+57 PYLDRICYIYQ

-98 LPSKLEKQVACF
+98 LPSKLEKQIACF
-110 DADSTLDMVQTGWL
+110 DANPTLDLVQTGWL

-139 HQAPKL
+139 QQAPKL

-175 AQFPPTEDLDFA
+175 SGLPPTEDLDFA

-197 VWLEETLTCYR
+197 VWLEEILTCYR
-208 QHNSNLMS
+208 QHDTNLMS
-216 SGFRLMKNI
+216 SGFRLMKNT
-225 EIVMKQF
+225 ETLMKQF
-232 FARPDLPRSIRQLKN
+232 FDRPDLPQSIRQLKN
-247 QERYQSLKWLAWRMY
+247 QERYQCLKWLAWRMY

-275 KSLQY
+275 ESLQY

-295 FQMASEEYGENFDAY
+295 FQMASQEYGDQFDAY
-310 SLTKLAQW
+310 SLSQLAQW
-318 QEIILIVMTNPPQS
+318 QEIILMVMTNPPQS
-332 QQSSIPTHSTAHE
+332 QQSSIPTPSKAHE
-345 ATLSPRES
+345 AKLSPRET

-396 LLERERELGIEHLWL
+396 LVERERELGINHLWV

-423 RNTQDARDLFA
+423 RNTQDATELFA

-453 AKQVVIKMGIPYM
+453 AKQIVIQMGIPYM

-485 PYVQGVLYHCLQ
+485 PYVEGALYHCLQ
-497 ARAVIV
+497 ARALIV

-538 NTAARQRLRQ
+538 NAAARQRLRQ

-610 ETIKKLG
+610 ETIKELG
-617 VSDRVKSIGH
+617 MSDRVKAIGQ

-672 IPEGLGDTG
+672 IPEGLGDSG

-694 VRELAKTV
+694 ARELAKTV
-702 EAWAMNPELRHQIGQ
+702 EDWAMNPELRHQIGQ

-724 KLFKEERML
+724 ELFKEERML
-733 AESIEAIEKALLC
+733 AESIEAIEKALVG
-746 DDRQTDPFVTKKQ
+746 DDRQTDSFVTQKK
-759 VQGSMAKIESLVHYS
+759 VQRSMAKIESLVNYS

-782 AYYQE
+782 AYCQQ
-787 DLSGMQNWLQ
+787 DLSKMQKSLQ
-797 ESLQYT
+797 ESLKYT

-818 GHFSSSQGHHLDTY
+818 GNFSSNKGHKLDTY
-832 SLIKSTEWQQLVER
+832 SLINSAEWQQLVEE
-846 VQGLEPVF
+846 VQGIESVF
-854 STR
+854 YAR

>member
-12 VIIPVYNGDRYIVQ
+12 VIIPVYNGSRYIVQ
-26 AVESALGQTF
+26 AVESALRQTF

-42 VVDDGSTDSTHQVLQ
+42 IVDDGSTDRTQQVLQ

-68 ENQGAAIA
+68 ENQGVAAA
-76 RNRACQLAKGEFLA
+76 RNIACQLAQGEFLA

-98 LPSKLEKQVACF
+98 LPSKLEKQLACF
-110 DADSTLDMVQTGWL
+110 DHDPALDMVQTGWL
-124 IVDEKGREISAVKPW
+124 MVDETGKDIFEMKPW
-139 HQAPKL
+139 QQAPKL

-150 ILYKCVRPSAMLL
+150 IIFKCVRPSAMML
-163 RRKWWEYLGGFD
+163 RRKWWEKLGGFND
-175 AQFPPTEDLDFA
+175 NFPLAEDLDFA

-197 VWLEETLTCYR
+197 VWLEEILTCYR
-208 QHNSNLMS
+208 QHNSNIMS
-216 SGFRLMKNI
+216 SGLPLMKNT
-225 EIVMKQF
+225 EILMKEF
-232 FARPDLPRSIRQLKN
+232 FNRPDLPESIRQLKN
-247 QERYQSLKWLAWRMY
+247 QEQYLSFKWLAWRMY
-262 RDGHLAEMAQCLE
+262 RDGHLTEMAQCLE

-280 TPFSPTKTVLNWLES
+280 TPFSPTKTVLNWVET
-295 FQMASEEYGENFDAY
+295 FRIASEEYGENFDAY
-310 SLTKLAQW
+310 SLSKLVEW
-318 QEIILIVMTNPPQS
+318 QEIILMVMTNPPQS
-332 QQSSIPTHSTAHE
+332 QQSSILTHSKARE
-345 ATLSPRES
+345 AKLSRRET

-368 AQYNHAILCKLA
+368 AQYNHAILCQLA

-389 QTKHSSP
+389 QTKHCSP
-396 LLERERELGIEHLWL
+396 LVERERELGIEHLWL

-423 RNTQDARDLFA
+423 RNTHDAREIFA

-453 AKQVVIKMGIPYM
+453 AKQVAIQMGIPYM

-485 PYVQGVLYHCLQ
+485 PYVEGVLYHCLQ

-538 NTAARQRLRQ
+538 NAAARQRLRQ

-586 WSKLYFVWAGS
+586 WSKLYFVWAGT

-610 ETIKKLG
+610 ETIKELG
-617 VSDRVKSIGH
+617 VSDRVKSIGQ

-694 VRELAKTV
+694 AKELAKTV

-746 DDRQTDPFVTKKQ
+746 DRQREPFVTQKE
-759 VQGSMAKIESLVHYS
+759 VQRSITKIESRVHYS

-782 AYYQE
+782 AYCQE
-787 DLSGMQNWLQ
+787 DLSGMQKWLQ

-818 GHFSSSQGHHLDTY
+818 CNFSSAKGHYLDTY

-846 VQGLEPVF
+846 IQGLEPVF

>member
-1 MSTATRTPLVS
+1 
-12 VIIPVYNGDRYIVQ
+12 VQ

-76 RNRACQLAKGEFLA
+76 RNHGCQLAKGEFLA

-110 DADSTLDMVQTGWL
+110 DADPALDMVQTGWL
-124 IVDEKGREISAVKPW
+124 MVDGTGREISAVKPW
-139 HQAPKL
+139 QQAPKL

-175 AQFPPTEDLDFA
+175 SGLPPTEDLDFA

-197 VWLEETLTCYR
+197 IWLEEILTCYR
-208 QHNSNLMS
+208 QHDTNLMS
-216 SGFRLMKNI
+216 SGFPLMKNT
-225 EIVMKQF
+225 ESLMKKF
-232 FARPDLPRSIRQLKN
+232 FARLDLPESIRQLKN
-247 QERYQSLKWLAWRMY
+247 QERYQCLVWMAWRMY
-262 RDGHLAEMAQCLE
+262 RGGHLAEMAECLK

-280 TPFSPTKTVLNWLES
+280 TPFSATGTVLNWLET
-295 FQMASEEYGENFDAY
+295 FQSLSEEYGDNFDAC
-310 SLTKLAQW
+310 SLSQLGEW
-318 QEIILIVMTNPPQS
+318 QDIILMVMTNPPQS
-332 QQSSIPTHSTAHE
+332 QQSSISTDPKARE
-345 ATLSPRES
+345 AKLSPRES
-353 HILLYNTDDPGVGGL
+353 HILLYNADDPGVGGL
-368 AQYNHAILCKLA
+368 AQYNHAIVCQLA

-396 LLERERELGIEHLWL
+396 FVERERELGIEHLWL
-411 DFSGHKDLQRVL
+411 DFSSHKDLARVL
-423 RNTQDARDLFA
+423 RNTEDAQEIF
-434 SNKPDLI
+434 STNKPDLI
-441 IFSDGWPFSNFA
+441 IFSDGWPYSNFA
-453 AKQVVIKMGIPYM
+453 VKQVVMQMGIPYM
-466 MVIGLVMPEHA
+466 MLIGLVMPDHA
-477 TFACGDVV
+477 DFAYGDVV
-485 PYVQGVLYHCLQ
+485 PYREGVLYQCLQ

-503 GAYEHLNLLC
+503 LAYEHLNLLC
-513 QHFKLPKERGQVIY
+513 QHFQLPKERGQVIY

-538 NTAARQRLRQ
+538 NAGIRQRRRQ

-586 WSKLYFVWAGS
+586 WSKLYFVWAGT
-597 GEGSADNVEIELR
+597 GEGSADNVERELR
-610 ETIKKLG
+610 ETIKELG
-617 VSDRVKSIGH
+617 VSDRVKLIGQ

-640 FILTSLADAAPSLA
+640 FILTSLAEAAPSLA
-654 VMEAMAKGL
+654 VIEAMAKGL
-663 PVVATAVGG
+663 PVVASAAGG

-694 VRELAKTV
+694 ARELAQTL
-702 EAWAMNPELRHQIGQ
+702 EAWGMNPELRSQIGK

-724 KLFKEERML
+724 KMFKEERML
-733 AESIEAIEKALLC
+733 AESVEAIEKALLSDC
-746 DDRQTDPFVTKKQ
+746 ERNQFVTQQQ
-759 VQGSMAKIESLVHYS
+759 VQGWMAKVESGVRYNF
-774 SLVWNAWQ
+774 LVWKAWH
-782 AYYQE
+782 AYCQE
-787 DLSGMQNWLQ
+787 DLIGMQNRLQ
-797 ESLQYT
+797 ESLQCT
-803 PFLSTETLLNWVEYF
+803 PFLSTETMLNWIESF
-818 GHFSSSQGHHLDTY
+818 GNFSSSQGHHLDTY
-832 SLIKSTEWQQLVER
+832 SLTNSAEWQQLVEGL
-846 VQGLEPVF
+846 QGIGSVF
-854 STR
+854 FLP

>member
-26 AVESALGQTF
+26 AVESALRQTF

-42 VVDDGSTDSTHQVLQ
+42 IVDDGSTDRTQQVLQ
-57 PYLDRIRYIYQ
+57 PYFDRVRYIYQ
-68 ENQGAAIA
+68 ENQGVAAA
-76 RNRACQLAKGEFLA
+76 RNIACQLAQGEFLA

-98 LPSKLEKQVACF
+98 LPSKLEKQLACF
-110 DADSTLDMVQTGWL
+110 DHDPALDMVQTGWL
-124 IVDEKGREISAVKPW
+124 MVDETGKDIFEMKPW
-139 HQAPKL
+139 QQAPKL

-150 ILYKCVRPSAMLL
+150 IIFKCVRPSAMML
-163 RRKWWEYLGGFD
+163 RRKWWEKLGGFND
-175 AQFPPTEDLDFA
+175 NFPLAEDLDFA

-197 VWLEETLTCYR
+197 VWLEEILTCYR
-208 QHNSNLMS
+208 QHNSNIMS
-216 SGFRLMKNI
+216 SGLPLMKNT
-225 EIVMKQF
+225 EILMKEF
-232 FARPDLPRSIRQLKN
+232 FNRPDLPESIRQLKN
-247 QERYQSLKWLAWRMY
+247 QEHYLSFKWLAWRMY

-280 TPFSPTKTVLNWLES
+280 TPFSPTKTVLNWVET
-295 FQMASEEYGENFDAY
+295 FRIASEEYGENFDAY
-310 SLTKLAQW
+310 SLSKLVEW
-318 QEIILIVMTNPPQS
+318 QEIILMVMTHPPQS
-332 QQSSIPTHSTAHE
+332 QQSCIPTPSK
-345 ATLSPRES
+345 PRA

-368 AQYNHAILCKLA
+368 AQYNHAILCQLA

-396 LLERERELGIEHLWL
+396 LVERERELGIEHLWL
-411 DFSGHKDLQRVL
+411 DFSAHKDLQRVL
-423 RNTQDARDLFA
+423 RNTQDAQEIFA

-441 IFSDGWPFSNFA
+441 IFSDGWPFANFA
-453 AKQVVIKMGIPYM
+453 AKQVVIQMGIPYM
-466 MVIGLVMPEHA
+466 MVIGLVMGEHA
-477 TFACGDVV
+477 AFACGDVV
-485 PYVQGVLYHCLQ
+485 PYLQGVLYHCLQ

-538 NTAARQRLRQ
+538 NAAARQRLRQ

-586 WSKLYFVWAGS
+586 WSKLYFVWAGT
-597 GEGSADNVEIELR
+597 GQGSADNVEIQLR
-610 ETIKKLG
+610 ETIKELG
-617 VSDRVKSIGH
+617 VSDRVKAIGQ

-640 FILTSLADAAPSLA
+640 FIFTTLADAAPSLA

-694 VRELAKTV
+694 ARELAETV

-746 DDRQTDPFVTKKQ
+746 DRQSDPFVTQKE
-759 VQGSMAKIESLVHYS
+759 VQRSITKIESRVHYS

-782 AYYQE
+782 AYCQE
-787 DLSGMQNWLQ
+787 DLSGMQKWLQ

-818 GHFSSSQGHHLDTY
+818 GNFSSAQGHYLDTY
-832 SLIKSTEWQQLVER
+832 SLIRSTEWQQLVER
-846 VQGLEPVF
+846 IQGFEPVF

>member
-1 MSTATRTPLVS
+1 MSTVNRTPLIS
-12 VIIPVYNGDRYIVQ
+12 VIIPAYNGDRYIVQ
-26 AVESALGQTF
+26 AVESALSQTF

-42 VVDDGSTDSTHQVLQ
+42 VVDDGSTDRTQQVLQ
-57 PYLDRIRYIYQ
+57 PYFDRIRYIYQ
-68 ENQGAAIA
+68 ENQGVGVA
-76 RNRACQLAKGEFLA
+76 RNRACQLAQGEFLA

-98 LPSKLEKQVACF
+98 LPSKLEKQIACF
-110 DADSTLDMVQTGWL
+110 AADPALDMVQTGWL
-124 IVDEKGREISAVKPW
+124 LVDETGREISAVKPW
-139 HQAPKL
+139 QQAPEL
-145 DLESF
+145 DLGSF
-150 ILYKCVRPSAMLL
+150 IIYKCVRPSAMML
-163 RRKWWEYLGGFD
+163 RRKCWEDLGGF
-175 AQFPPTEDLDFA
+175 ASHFPLAEDLDFA
-187 LRLALKGCKA
+187 LRLTLKGYKA
-197 VWLEETLTCYR
+197 VWLEQILTCYR
-208 QHNSNLMS
+208 QHNSNIMS
-216 SGFRLMKNI
+216 SGLPLMKNT
-225 EIVMKQF
+225 EILMKEF
-232 FARPDLPRSIRQLKN
+232 FNRADLPESIRQLKN
-247 QERYQSLKWLAWRMY
+247 QEHYLSFKWLAWRMY
-262 RDGHLAEMAQCLE
+262 RDGHIAEMAQCLE
-275 KSLQY
+275 KSLHY
-280 TPFSPTKTVLNWLES
+280 TPFSPTKTVLNWLET
-295 FQMASEEYGENFDAY
+295 FRIASEEYGEIFDAY
-310 SLTKLAQW
+310 SLSKLAEW
-318 QEIILIVMTNPPQS
+318 QEIILMVMTNPPQS
-332 QQSSIPTHSTAHE
+332 QQTSIPTPSQARE
-345 ATLSPRES
+345 AKLSRRES

-380 LLGYRVTCV
+380 MLGYRVTCV

-396 LLERERELGIEHLWL
+396 LLDRERELGIKHLWL

-423 RNTQDARDLFA
+423 RNTQDAREIFA
-434 SNKPDLI
+434 SNKPDMI

-453 AKQVVIKMGIPYM
+453 AKQVVIQMGIPYM

-485 PYVQGVLYHCLQ
+485 PYVEGVLHHCLQ
-497 ARAVIV
+497 ARALIV

-527 LGRSPEYFAPP
+527 LGRSPEYFLPP
-538 NTAARQRLRQ
+538 NAGARQRLRQ

-586 WSKLYFVWAGS
+586 WSKLYFLWAGT

-610 ETIKKLG
+610 ETIKELG
-617 VSDRVKSIGH
+617 VSDRVKLIGQ

-640 FILTSLADAAPSLA
+640 FILTSLADAAPSFS

-694 VRELAKTV
+694 ARELAKTV
-702 EAWAMNPELRHQIGQ
+702 EAWAMNPELRHQLGQ

-733 AESIEAIEKALLC
+733 AQSMEAIEKALVG
-746 DDRQTDPFVTKKQ
+746 DRQTELLVNKKE
-759 VQGSMAKIESLVHYS
+759 VQRSMAKIESRVYYS

-782 AYYQE
+782 AYCQE
-787 DLSGMQNWLQ
+787 DLSGMQKWLQ
-797 ESLQYT
+797 ESLKYT
-803 PFLSTETLLNWVEYF
+803 PFLTTETLLNWVEYF
-818 GHFSSSQGHHLDTY
+818 GNFSSNKGHKLDTY
-832 SLIKSTEWQQLVER
+832 SLINSAEWQQLVEE
-846 VQGLEPVF
+846 VQGIESVF
-854 STR
+854 YAR

>member
-1 MSTATRTPLVS
+1 MSTVNPTPVIS

-42 VVDDGSTDSTHQVLQ
+42 VVDDGSTDRTQQVLQ
-57 PYLDRIRYIYQ
+57 PYFDRIRYIYQ
-68 ENQGAAIA
+68 ENQGVAAA
-76 RNRACQLAKGEFLA
+76 RNLACQLAQGEFLA

-98 LPSKLEKQVACF
+98 LPSKLEKQLACF
-110 DADSTLDMVQTGWL
+110 NADPGLDMVQTGWL
-124 IVDEKGREISAVKPW
+124 MVDETGREISAVKPW
-139 HQAPKL
+139 QQAPKL

-150 ILYKCVRPSAMLL
+150 ILYKCVRPSAMML
-163 RRKWWEYLGGFD
+163 RRKWWEKLGGFD
-175 AQFPPTEDLDFA
+175 SQFPLAEDLDFA
-187 LRLALKGCKA
+187 LRLAFKGCKT
-197 VWLEETLTCYR
+197 VWLEETLICYR

-216 SGFRLMKNI
+216 IGFRVMKNI
-225 EIVMKQF
+225 EIVMKKF
-232 FARPDLPRSIRQLKN
+232 FARPDLPQSIRQLKN
-247 QERYQSLKWLAWRMY
+247 PERYQCLKWLAWRMY

-275 KSLQY
+275 ESLQY

-295 FQMASEEYGENFDAY
+295 FQMASEEYGEIFDAY
-310 SLTKLAQW
+310 SLSKLAEW
-318 QEIILIVMTNPPQS
+318 QEIILMVMTNPPQS
-332 QQSSIPTHSTAHE
+332 QQSSIPTPSKAHE
-345 ATLSPRES
+345 AKLSRRET

-396 LLERERELGIEHLWL
+396 LVERERELGIEHLWV

-423 RNTQDARDLFA
+423 RNTQDARELFA
-434 SNKPDLI
+434 SNQPDLI

-453 AKQVVIKMGIPYM
+453 AKQVVIQMGIPYM

-485 PYVQGVLYHCLQ
+485 PYVEGALYHCLQ

-513 QHFKLPKERGQVIY
+513 KHFKLPKERGQVIY

-538 NTAARQRLRQ
+538 NAAARQRLRQ

-610 ETIKKLG
+610 ETIKELG
-617 VSDRVKSIGH
+617 VSDRVKSIGQ

-640 FILTSLADAAPSLA
+640 FILTSVADAAPSLA

-672 IPEGLGDTG
+672 IPEGLGDAG

-694 VRELAKTV
+694 ARELAKTV

-733 AESIEAIEKALLC
+733 AESMEAIEKALVC
-746 DDRQTDPFVTKKQ
+746 DDRQTDSFVTQKK
-759 VQGSMAKIESLVHYS
+759 VQRSMAKIESLVNYS

-782 AYYQE
+782 AYCQE
-787 DLSGMQNWLQ
+787 DLSRMQKSLQ
-797 ESLQYT
+797 ESLKYT
-803 PFLSTETLLNWVEYF
+803 PFLTTETLLNWVEYF
-818 GHFSSSQGHHLDTY
+818 GHFSSTKGHNLDTY
-832 SLIKSTEWQQLVER
+832 SLINLVEWQQLVEE
-846 VQGLEPVF
+846 VQGIESVF
-854 STR
+854 SAR